1 MQAYCRANSQTTV
14 QCRNGAALKMG
25 AAMYHSVKSIVF
37 GLALVTGLTACGGG
51 SSSGTISVIVDSDSD
66 WRSNWGHDND
76 WSRGSGDTERAR
88 ERVGPGSGGASGC
101 NMVVDSS
108 GRIRST
114 CPGGRLAAHFAPQ
127 ADSAIDIANRSS
139 RTALKYSIPLESAE
153 ELQKILSQARSNEAD
168 VFSLMGFSKNE
179 ALGAV
184 VGGFVSDTSVEKVAT
199 ALGMSR
205 SMAKDLIDQILTESK
220 AQLADVESPAWQ
232 ACQKTGKW
240 RTNANGGVC
249 KSTSWTGCSPESGA
263 TFCSSIR

>member
-1 MQAYCRANSQTTV
+1 
-14 QCRNGAALKMG
+14 
-25 AAMYHSVKSIVF
+25 MYHSVKSILV
-37 GLALVTGLTACGGG
+37 GMALVTGLAACGGG
-51 SSSGTISVIVDSDSD
+51 SSSGTISVIVDSDTD
-66 WRSNWGHDND
+66 WRSNWGRDDRWN
-76 WSRGSGDTERAR
+76 RDTDRAR

-114 CPGGRLAAHFAPQ
+114 CPGGRLVAYFAPEL
-127 ADSAIDIANRSS
+127 DSAIDRQDRSQ

-153 ELQKILSQARSNEAD
+153 ALQNLLSQARSNEAD
-168 VFSLMGFSKNE
+168 VFSLMGFSKEE

-184 VGGFVSDTSVEKVAT
+184 VGGFVTDSSIEKVASS
-199 ALGMSR
+199 LGMSR
-205 SMAKDLIDQILTESK
+205 SMAKDLVDQILHESK

-263 TFCSSIR
+263 TFCSAIR

>member
-1 MQAYCRANSQTTV
+1 
-14 QCRNGAALKMG
+14 
-25 AAMYHSVKSIVF
+25 MYHSVKSIVI
-37 GLALVTGLTACGGG
+37 GLALATGLTACGGG

-66 WRSNWGHDND
+66 WRSNRGRDDRWG
-76 WSRGSGDTERAR
+76 RDTDRAR
-88 ERVGPGSGGASGC
+88 ERVGRGSGGASGC

-114 CPGGRLAAHFAPQ
+114 CPGGRLVAQFAPQ
-127 ADSAIDIANRSS
+127 ADSAIDRADRSS

-153 ELQKILSQARSNEAD
+153 ALQSILSQARSNEAD
-168 VFSLMGFSKNE
+168 VFSLMGFSKQE

-184 VGGFVSDTSVEKVAT
+184 VGGFVADSSVEKVAT

-205 SMAKDLIDQILTESK
+205 SIAEDLIDQILAESK

-232 ACQKTGKW
+232 ACQQTGKW

-263 TFCSSIR
+263 TFCSAIH